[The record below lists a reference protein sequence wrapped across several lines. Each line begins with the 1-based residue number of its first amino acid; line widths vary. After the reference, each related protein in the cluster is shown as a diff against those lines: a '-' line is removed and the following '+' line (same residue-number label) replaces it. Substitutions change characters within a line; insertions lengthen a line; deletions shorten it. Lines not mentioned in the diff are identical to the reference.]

1 MFKESKFMHTI
12 FRSEEHAC
20 SASVLASTHS
30 IQKVLTGT
38 ILAGSS
44 FRRTGAMRRSDD
56 VHRAAKLRAALT
68 TPSEVVRRSGSAR
81 CSLRRDAWVPTVR
94 DSRSPPCGFGG
105 SSRCDAPCGDT
116 KGRYGIQHAAHIIG
130 RMSTF
135 RYTHACE
142 ITTVVDRDLF
152 FAQRRRICAQAPQ
165 VAIPACFATYFSDKD
180 PEEEEEEASDPAC
193 DGGAGGLW

>member
-1 MFKESKFMHTI
+1 
-12 FRSEEHAC
+12 
-20 SASVLASTHS
+20 
-30 IQKVLTGT
+30 
-38 ILAGSS
+38 
-44 FRRTGAMRRSDD
+44 MRRSDD

-135 RYTHACE
+135 RYTHPCE

-165 VAIPACFATYFSDKD
+165 VAIPACFATYF
-180 PEEEEEEASDPAC
+180 PTRTQRRRRRRLVTPPAMA
-193 DGGAGGLW
+193 GRGACGRHPSRTCTSVLL